1 MHNWIRT
8 LASVAL
14 VAGAVFGTVVQATS
28 VSEVT
33 VKEMLQNAELVFEG
47 KVTAIE
53 VHETVHG
60 MIRTRVTFTVVD
72 VIKGNLKDDS
82 ITLGFLGGESKGK
95 RVTVSRM
102 QLPELNER
110 GIYFVES
117 PGRNQVHPLYGWS
130 QGHLKLLRDSGDVE
144 RVTTATGHPVSGLE
158 SAAMK
163 RSGKL
168 SKGAARGLKLGHSGE
183 LSTALDKHEF
193 KRQLRARQ
201 R

>member
-1 MHNWIRT
+1 M
-8 LASVAL
+8 
-14 VAGAVFGTVVQATS
+14 
-28 VSEVT
+28 E
-33 VKEMLQNAELVFEG
+33 EMLQNAELVFEG

-82 ITLGFLGGESKGK
+82 ITLGFMGGESRGK
-95 RVTVSRM
+95 IVAVSRI

-130 QGHLKLLRDSGDVE
+130 QGHLKLLRDRNDVD
-144 RVTTATGHPVSGLE
+144 RVTTAIGDPITGLE
-158 SAAMK
+158 STAMQ

-168 SKGAARGLKLGHSGE
+168 SKGSARGLKLGHSRE

-193 KRQLRARQ
+193 KRQLRARLQ
-201 R
+201 